1 MELKSPSPKAR
12 EIQSKFERINSSK
25 LRLRELKKS
34 NKFVDKIS
42 CREKLNNLNFYFSE
56 EFFVVA
62 SDVLPQLIIKAPPC
76 SCSYLYF
83 CSSFTDK
90 LVIYLYIFN
99 FLWFIINY
107 KFHFLIWVIFRIH
120 DKKEHTSIL
129 YGS

>member
-42 CREKLNNLNFYFSE
+42 RREKLNNLNFYFSE
-56 EFFVVA
+56 EFFLVA
-62 SDVLPQLIIKAPPC
+62 SDVLPQLIITAPPC

-90 LVIYLYIFN
+90 FVIYLYIFN
-99 FLWFIINY
+99 FL
-107 KFHFLIWVIFRIH
+107 IH
-120 DKKEHTSIL
+120 HKL
-129 YGS
+129 